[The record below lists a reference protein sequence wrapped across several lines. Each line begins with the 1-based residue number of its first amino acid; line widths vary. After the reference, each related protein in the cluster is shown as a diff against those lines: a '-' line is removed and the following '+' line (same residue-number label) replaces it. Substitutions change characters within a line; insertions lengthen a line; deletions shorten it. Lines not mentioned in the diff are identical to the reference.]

1 MEEDLMFRRLLKMKV
16 SFRPTAEREKYKG
29 TTLEAYCPFC
39 KTTIKEYGQERCSI
53 CEVGLDW
60 NFAIAWD

>member
-1 MEEDLMFRRLLKMKV
+1 MDDSDIKRMKV
-16 SFRPTAEREKYKG
+16 KFRPTGKPERGRNKS

-39 KTTIKEYGQERCSI
+39 KTTIKEYGQERCKN
-53 CEVGLDW
+53 CEIGLDW